1 MLSFKNKIIEAH
13 YEKHFSTAN
22 IGTTLAYSVLSQGLV
37 GSVFVYKNLYLI
49 VVLGSLEKNYGET
62 DKVNTILP
70 HL

>member
-1 MLSFKNKIIEAH
+1 MRSN
-13 YEKHFSTAN
+13 FSTAN
-22 IGTTLAYSVLSQGLV
+22 IGTILAYSVLSQGLV

-62 DKVNTILP
+62 DKVNKILP